1 MAGRLIWDQEVVGSI
16 PAIPMV
22 LGRAQIAGNMRSLS
36 CESKNNAGVFLLCG
50 PKGIGHPT
58 SITAHGFLAQS
69 VRAPGS

>member
-50 PKGIGHPT
+50 AEGDRPSDQHNRTWIF
-58 SITAHGFLAQS
+58 SS
-69 VRAPGS
+69 VG